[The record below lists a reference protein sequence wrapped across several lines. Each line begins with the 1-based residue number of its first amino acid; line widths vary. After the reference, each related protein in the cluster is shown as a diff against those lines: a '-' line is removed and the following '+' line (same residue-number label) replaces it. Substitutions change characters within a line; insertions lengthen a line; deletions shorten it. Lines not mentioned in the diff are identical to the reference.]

1 MRKLHVDTKPG
12 NKSTS
17 RIALRAIILVSK
29 TAYTNLAAIH
39 ESQRK
44 PAKSFPIWK

>member
-1 MRKLHVDTKPG
+1 MLIPSRET
-12 NKSTS
+12 NQITS

-44 PAKSFPIWK
+44 LANPSLFGND